1 MASEA
6 SSLAITVNM
15 HMDIRGKEVAGFK
28 SKVIFI
34 EPLLASL
41 MGHCS
46 LVLNSSHKT

>member
-34 EPLLASL
+34 EPLLS
-41 MGHCS
+41 CS
-46 LVLNSSHKT
+46 QLKSQNLTQVNV